1 MFYSQFILAKKGPL
15 GTIWIAAHLER
26 KLRKNQVADTDIGV
40 SVDSILF
47 PEMPI
52 ALRLSSHLLLGVV
65 RIYSKKVN
73 YLFDDCSEALLKV
86 KQAFRS
92 TAVDL
97 PPEESTAP
105 YHSITLP
112 ETFDLDDF
120 ELPDSDLQGNYVDQ
134 HVSSK
139 DQITLQ
145 DTMEGVIYSTSKF
158 GLDERFGDVDAS
170 GLDLDEELL
179 VEKAASPELAAA
191 AAAAAGASHSDDD
204 PQASGGIG
212 NEHLDDYDGDNEP
225 VDYAQGPSTPGLWEE
240 PNLPNVQET
249 SACDDHHEPENHAKT
264 ESVVK
269 ENLENVFPREHH
281 NLFESHAKSPPHV
294 AETGHHDLGS
304 TPFTELL
311 STQAV
316 SKEPTKVDALLN
328 QHVSDKPPG
337 FPTANDKH
345 QNQHVSDM
353 PPGFPTVNDN
363 HQNQHVS
370 DMPPGFPTAS
380 DNHHNQHVSDMPPG
394 FQTANVNHQNFVN
407 HQGNQENTFHPT
419 SELETSI
426 DKVNHVGTPL
436 LFSHDSMPDSNLPS
450 LRPCNTFPNH
460 ETSGLHATEAFNRN
474 FSEAHHAQFD
484 QHHQVRVDN
493 IIQVENVN
501 NSYSNDFS
509 THVIQRE
516 VQAENLNRYA
526 NDFSTP
532 VTQRQVQAENIN
544 RYANDFSTPGTQRE
558 VQVENINSY
567 ANDLPAP
574 EKRLSLPHWL
584 SDVPKSFV
592 PETTPIEKDITSGT
606 KRSFTESSMTD
617 QSLNLNESSGFY
629 NTNMPPQSLNL
640 NASSGQSLNM
650 NQSSGFF
657 TTNMSAPSINMN
669 QSSGFFPTNT
679 PTPSINM
686 NQSTPSINMNQSLGF
701 FTTNTTVPG
710 INLNQSSGFFPTNT
724 TVPGIN
730 LNQSSS
736 FFTTNTTAQSLNSN
750 QSSGFFNTNTT
761 AQSSNLNQSS
771 GPFTINMSGQPVV
784 NDDDLLSSIL
794 VGRKSSILKMKPS
807 PPVATQSTKR
817 RRATAP
823 KTGVP
828 KRKVLMDDNM
838 VLHGDTIRQQLTNTE
853 DIRRLR
859 KKAPCTRSEIS
870 MLEKQFWEDDI
881 FSEPILTGVSTKLA
895 SLHKQLY
902 NLSKIVVSHDDA
914 SLEDPK
920 SISQIHEKNTQLTV
934 GPSVPKENFN
944 FDRVAQPLDH
954 VPKENA
960 NFDRAAQPID
970 PVPKENVNFDRAAQP
985 IDPVPKENVNFDRAA
1000 QPIDPVPKENVT
1012 FDPVAQPVDPV
1023 PKENV
1028 NFDPV
1033 AQSIEFPTVT
1043 DNQTCDNTAV
1053 NSDYYGSQPPQM
1065 AATEHATEPEPF
1077 NSAHDLCG
1085 ESTAME
1091 IDPKSFPDADV
1102 GVPVMHAEVEPPTHA
1117 DVAPSDTFDVST
1129 AVTEVQVDA
1138 SLQTNDPNV
1147 NSTEKVDLQSVDMDT
1162 NSFKSL
1168 ESNVTASEANIDV
1181 APVNEVSEEKHDQEG
1196 IEYRKNEEEIVHDDA
1211 ALTSNVE
1218 SGIHNSV
1225 YNGIFGEDFG
1235 TGAAYDTETNLVLEN
1250 ALSDEREKP
1259 GHVTLET
1266 TEMNV
1271 EDIPTDN
1278 RVDDDELTH
1287 PAVENNTDFLNFDD
1301 DDDDGADAGADYG
1314 TDVEATRV
1322 IDNSG
1327 WSTRTKAVAKYL
1339 QIMFDKEGERGRNM
1353 VSVNNLL
1360 VGKTR
1365 KEASR
1370 MFFET
1375 LVLKTKDYIHV
1386 EQADP
1391 FETINV
1397 FPRSKLLKSDF

>member
-52 ALRLSSHLLLGVV
+52 TLRLSSHLLLGVV

-134 HVSSK
+134 HISSK

-158 GLDERFGDVDAS
+158 GLDERFGDGDTS

-179 VEKAASPELAAA
+179 VEKAATPELAA
-191 AAAAAGASHSDDD
+191 GASNSDH
-204 PQASGGIG
+204 PQSSGGIG
-212 NEHLDDYDGDNEP
+212 NEHLDDSDGDNEP

-240 PNLPNVQET
+240 PNLPNVHET

-311 STQAV
+311 PTQTV
-316 SKEPTKVDALLN
+316 SKEPTNVDALLK

-337 FPTANDKH
+337 FQIVNDKDQNQHASDMPPGFQTANANH
-345 QNQHVSDM
+345 QNQHASDM
-353 PPGFPTVNDN
+353 PPGFPTANDN

-370 DMPPGFPTAS
+370 DMPPGFQS
-380 DNHHNQHVSDMPPG
+380 
-394 FQTANVNHQNFVN
+394 ANDNHQNFVK
-407 HQGNQENTFHPT
+407 HQGNQENTFHLT
-419 SELETSI
+419 TELESSI

-460 ETSGLHATEAFNRN
+460 DSNGSHATEALNRN
-474 FSEAHHAQFD
+474 FQEVHHAQFD
-484 QHHQVRVDN
+484 QNHHVRVDN
-493 IIQVENVN
+493 VIQVENII
-501 NSYSNDFS
+501 NSYS
-509 THVIQRE
+509 
-516 VQAENLNRYA
+516 

-532 VTQRQVQAENIN
+532 VTQRE
-544 RYANDFSTPGTQRE
+544 P
-558 VQVENINSY
+558 QVENFNSY

-584 SDVPKSFV
+584 SEVPKSFV
-592 PETTPIEKDITSGT
+592 PETTPIEKDITTGT
-606 KRSFTESSMTD
+606 KRSFTESSITD

-629 NTNMPPQSLNL
+629 STNTTTP
-640 NASSGQSLNM
+640 SLNM

-657 TTNMSAPSINMN
+657 TTNTTAPGINLI
-669 QSSGFFPTNT
+669 QSSGFFPTNMT
-679 PTPSINM
+679 APS
-686 NQSTPSINMNQSLGF
+686 GF
-701 FTTNTTVPG
+701 FTTNTTAPS
-710 INLNQSSGFFPTNT
+710 INLNQF
-724 TVPGIN
+724 
-730 LNQSSS
+730 SS
-736 FFTTNTTAQSLNSN
+736 FFSTNTTAQSSDLNQPSGFLTTN
-750 QSSGFFNTNTT
+750 TSAQSLNLNHSGFFTTNTT
-761 AQSSNLNQSS
+761 AQSSNLNQPSGFHTTNTSAQSLNFNQSS
-771 GPFTINMSGQPVV
+771 GPFTINTSGQSVV

-828 KRKVLMDDNM
+828 KRKVVMDDNM
-838 VLHGDTIRQQLTNTE
+838 FLHGDTIRQQLTNTE

-870 MLEKQFWEDDI
+870 MLEKQFLEDEI
-881 FSEPILTGVSTKLA
+881 FSEPILTRVSTKLA
-895 SLHKQLY
+895 SLHNQLY
-902 NLSKIVVSHDDA
+902 NLSKIVVSRDDA
-914 SLEDPK
+914 SLQDPK
-920 SISQIHEKNTQLTV
+920 SVSQNHEKNTQMEV
-934 GPSVPKENFN
+934 GP
-944 FDRVAQPLDH
+944 
-954 VPKENA
+954 
-960 NFDRAAQPID
+960 
-970 PVPKENVNFDRAAQP
+970 
-985 IDPVPKENVNFDRAA
+985 
-1000 QPIDPVPKENVT
+1000 T
-1012 FDPVAQPVDPV
+1012 V

-1033 AQSIEFPTVT
+1033 AQPFDHVPKENVNFDHAAQPIDPVPKEYVTFDPVARPVDPVPKENANFTSVAQLVEFPTVT
-1043 DNQTCDNTAV
+1043 DNRTYDNTAV

-1065 AATEHATEPEPF
+1065 AATEHVTEPEPF
-1077 NSAHDLCG
+1077 NSAHDLFG
-1085 ESTAME
+1085 ERTAME

-1102 GVPVMHAEVEPPTHA
+1102 GVSVMHAEVEPPTHA
-1117 DVAPSDTFDVST
+1117 DVVPSDTFDMST

-1138 SLQTNDPNV
+1138 TLQTDDPGV
-1147 NSTEKVDLQSVDMDT
+1147 NSTEKVELQYVDMDA
-1162 NSFKSL
+1162 NSFKPL
-1168 ESNVTASEANIDV
+1168 ESNITASETNVDV

-1196 IEYRKNEEEIVHDDA
+1196 IECRKNEEEIVHDDA

-1235 TGAAYDTETNLVLEN
+1235 TGAANDTETNLVLEN
-1250 ALSDEREKP
+1250 ALLDEREKP
-1259 GHVTLET
+1259 GQT

-1278 RVDDDELTH
+1278 RVDDDEFTH

-1301 DDDDGADAGADYG
+1301 DDDGGADAGADYG

-1327 WSTRTKAVAKYL
+1327 WSIRTKAVAKYL

-1353 VSVNNLL
+1353 VSINNLL

-1386 EQADP
+1386 EQTDP

>member
-86 KQAFRS
+86 KQAFQS

-134 HVSSK
+134 HISSK

-158 GLDERFGDVDAS
+158 GLDERFGDGDAS

-179 VEKAASPELAAA
+179 VEKAATPEL
-191 AAAAAGASHSDDD
+191 AAAAGASHSDDD

-212 NEHLDDYDGDNEP
+212 NEHLDDSDGDNEP

-240 PNLPNVQET
+240 PNLPNVHET

-294 AETGHHDLGS
+294 AETEHHDLGS

-311 STQAV
+311 STQTV

-337 FPTANDKH
+337 FQTANDNH
-345 QNQHVSDM
+345 QNLHISDM
-353 PPGFPTVNDN
+353 PPGFQTSNDN
-363 HQNQHVS
+363 RK
-370 DMPPGFPTAS
+370 
-380 DNHHNQHVSDMPPG
+380 NQHVSDMPPG
-394 FQTANVNHQNFVN
+394 FQTANDNHQNFIK
-407 HQGNQENTFHPT
+407 HQGNQENAFHPT
-419 SELETSI
+419 TELESST

-450 LRPCNTFPNH
+450 LRPCVTFPID
-460 ETSGLHATEAFNRN
+460 ETSVEGLHATEAFNRN
-474 FSEAHHAQFD
+474 FPEAHHAQFD
-484 QHHQVRVDN
+484 QNHQVRVDN
-493 IIQVENVN
+493 VIQRELQVENI

-509 THVIQRE
+509 TH
-516 VQAENLNRYA
+516 A
-526 NDFSTP
+526 
-532 VTQRQVQAENIN
+532 TQRQVQAENIN
-544 RYANDFSTPGTQRE
+544 RYTNDFSTPVTHRE
-558 VQVENINSY
+558 VQVENTDSY

-629 NTNMPPQSLNL
+629 NTNMPSQSLNL
-640 NASSGQSLNM
+640 NASSGPSLNM

-657 TTNMSAPSINMN
+657 TTNTSAPSINMN
-669 QSSGFFPTNT
+669 QSSGFFTTNT
-679 PTPSINM
+679 RTPSINM
-686 NQSTPSINMNQSLGF
+686 NQSSGF
-701 FTTNTTVPG
+701 FTTNTTVAG
-710 INLNQSSGFFPTNT
+710 INLNQSSGFLPTNT

-771 GPFTINMSGQPVV
+771 GPFTINMSGQSVV

-794 VGRKSSILKMKPS
+794 VGRKSSILKMKPT

-870 MLEKQFWEDDI
+870 MLEKQFWQDDI

-895 SLHKQLY
+895 SLHNQLY

-920 SISQIHEKNTQLTV
+920 SISQNHEKNTQLEV
-934 GPSVPKENFN
+934 GPSVPKG
-944 FDRVAQPLDH
+944 
-954 VPKENA
+954 
-960 NFDRAAQPID
+960 
-970 PVPKENVNFDRAAQP
+970 NVN
-985 IDPVPKENVNFDRAA
+985 
-1000 QPIDPVPKENVT
+1000 
-1012 FDPVAQPVDPV
+1012 FDPVAQPVDHV
-1023 PKENV
+1023 SKENV
-1028 NFDPV
+1028 NFDRVAQPVDPVPNENVTFDRV
-1033 AQSIEFPTVT
+1033 AQSVDPAPKESANFNPVVQSVEFPTVT
-1043 DNQTCDNTAV
+1043 DNRTHDNTAV
-1053 NSDYYGSQPPQM
+1053 NSDYYAIQPPQM
-1065 AATEHATEPEPF
+1065 AATEHVAEPEPF
-1077 NSAHDLCG
+1077 NSEHDLFG
-1085 ESTAME
+1085 ERTAME
-1091 IDPKSFPDADV
+1091 IDPKHFPEANI
-1102 GVPVMHAEVEPPTHA
+1102 GVPVMPTEVEPPRHA
-1117 DVAPSDTFDVST
+1117 GMVPSETYDMST
-1129 AVTEVQVDA
+1129 AATKVQVNA
-1138 SLQTNDPNV
+1138 SLQTDAPGV
-1147 NSTEKVDLQSVDMDT
+1147 DSTEKMELQSVDMDA

-1168 ESNVTASEANIDV
+1168 ESSIPASETNADV
-1181 APVNEVSEEKHDQEG
+1181 APVNEESEEKHDQEG
-1196 IEYRKNEEEIVHDDA
+1196 AEYRKNEEKIVREEDA
-1211 ALTSNVE
+1211 AITLNVA

-1235 TGAAYDTETNLVLEN
+1235 TGAAYNAEANPVLEN
-1250 ALSDEREKP
+1250 ALLDEREKP
-1259 GHVTLET
+1259 GHVTFET

-1278 RVDDDELTH
+1278 RVDENDVTH
-1287 PAVENNTDFLNFDD
+1287 TAVENDTDFLNFD

-1327 WSTRTKAVAKYL
+1327 WSSRTKAVAKYL
-1339 QIMFDKEGERGRNM
+1339 QIMFDKEGECGRNM
-1353 VSVNNLL
+1353 ISVNNLL

>member
-134 HVSSK
+134 HISSK

-158 GLDERFGDVDAS
+158 GLDERFGDGDAS

-179 VEKAASPELAAA
+179 VEKAATPEL
-191 AAAAAGASHSDDD
+191 AAAAGASHSDDD

-249 SACDDHHEPENHAKT
+249 SACDDHHEPENHAIT
-264 ESVVK
+264 QSAVK
-269 ENLENVFPREHH
+269 ESLENVSQQHQSPFDSR
-281 NLFESHAKSPPHV
+281 LKSPPNV
-294 AETGHHDLGS
+294 AETEHHGLGS
-304 TPFTELL
+304 APFTELL
-311 STQAV
+311 STQTV
-316 SKEPTKVDALLN
+316 SNNPAKVDALLN
-328 QHVSDKPPG
+328 QYVSDKPPG
-337 FPTANDKH
+337 FQTA
-345 QNQHVSDM
+345 
-353 PPGFPTVNDN
+353 NDN

-370 DMPPGFPTAS
+370 DMPPGFPTAN

-394 FQTANVNHQNFVN
+394 FPTANDKYQNQHVSDMPPGFQTANDNHQNFVK
-407 HQGNQENTFHPT
+407 HQGNQETTFHPT
-419 SELETSI
+419 TELESSN
-426 DKVNHVGTPL
+426 DKFNHVGTPL
-436 LFSHDSMPDSNLPS
+436 LVSHDSMPDSNLPS

-460 ETSGLHATEAFNRN
+460 ETSGPHATEAFNRN
-474 FSEAHHAQFD
+474 FPEAHHAQFD
-484 QHHQVRVDN
+484 QNHQVRVDN
-493 IIQVENVN
+493 VIQVENIN

-509 THVIQRE
+509 TH
-516 VQAENLNRYA
+516 
-526 NDFSTP
+526 

-592 PETTPIEKDITSGT
+592 PETTPIEKDVTSGT

-617 QSLNLNESSGFY
+617 QSLNLNEYSGFY
-629 NTNMPPQSLNL
+629 NTNIPPQSLNL

-657 TTNMSAPSINMN
+657 TTNTSAPSINMN
-669 QSSGFFPTNT
+669 QSSGFFTTNT

-686 NQSTPSINMNQSLGF
+686 NQSTPGINMNQSSGF

-730 LNQSSS
+730 LNKSTS

-817 RRATAP
+817 KRATAP

-853 DIRRLR
+853 DIWRLR

-895 SLHKQLY
+895 SLHNQLY
-902 NLSKIVVSHDDA
+902 NLSKIVVSHDNA

-920 SISQIHEKNTQLTV
+920 SISQNHEKNTQLQV
-934 GPSVPKENFN
+934 GPTVPKEIVN
-944 FDRVAQPLDH
+944 FDPVAQPFDH
-954 VPKENA
+954 VPK
-960 NFDRAAQPID
+960 D
-970 PVPKENVNFDRAAQP
+970 
-985 IDPVPKENVNFDRAA
+985 NVNFDRAA

-1023 PKENV
+1023 AKENA

-1033 AQSIEFPTVT
+1033 AQSVEFPTVT
-1043 DNQTCDNTAV
+1043 DNRTYDNTAV

-1065 AATEHATEPEPF
+1065 AATEHVTEPEPF
-1077 NSAHDLCG
+1077 NSAHDLFG
-1085 ESTAME
+1085 ERTAME

-1117 DVAPSDTFDVST
+1117 DVVPSDTFDVST

-1138 SLQTNDPNV
+1138 SLQTDDPGV
-1147 NSTEKVDLQSVDMDT
+1147 NSTEKTELQSVDMDT

-1168 ESNVTASEANIDV
+1168 ESNIKASETNADV
-1181 APVNEVSEEKHDQEG
+1181 APVNEVSEEKHDQDG

-1225 YNGIFGEDFG
+1225 YNGVFGEDFG
-1235 TGAAYDTETNLVLEN
+1235 TGAAYATETNLVLEN

-1266 TEMNV
+1266 TEINV

-1278 RVDDDELTH
+1278 RVNDDEFTH
-1287 PAVENNTDFLNFDD
+1287 PAVENNTDFLNFDDD

-1386 EQADP
+1386 EQVDP
-1391 FETINV
+1391 FKTINV
-1397 FPRSKLLKSDF
+1397 FPQSKLLKSDF